1 MAFLLT
7 FDIQSCDLGTFPASA
22 LGAQA
27 RNFSRENSI
36 LFQTASSVWCW
47 LIIAASISASS
58 RFD

>member
-7 FDIQSCDLGTFPASA
+7 FDIQSCDLDAK
-22 LGAQA
+22 L
-27 RNFSRENSI
+27 
-36 LFQTASSVWCW
+36 LQTASNVRCW